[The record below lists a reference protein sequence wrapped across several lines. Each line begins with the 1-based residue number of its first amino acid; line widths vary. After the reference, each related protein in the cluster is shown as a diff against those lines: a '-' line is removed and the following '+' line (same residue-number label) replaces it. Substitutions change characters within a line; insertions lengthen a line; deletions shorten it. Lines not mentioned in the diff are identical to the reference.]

1 MLRGAGDFMTLNIK
15 GNQGNSRSRIFWLI
29 TLFVIFVYFIQPIN
43 INICNI
49 CAFTA
54 KPAFGAELENSAL
67 KYNGYVTLNFRNVRI
82 STLVKFISKIT
93 HKNFIYSG
101 KLTGHVT
108 IISSKKI
115 TIKEAYKAFLTAL
128 SYKGLT
134 VVKRN
139 GIYKIIPTANA
150 RQSSISV
157 STTRL
162 SAIGHEYE
170 TQIVFLKYL
179 NAQSIVQALVPLLS
193 PSANIQSYAPTN
205 SLIITDSASDI
216 KKADKIIKDLDVPN
230 YGQNITIYPVRYV
243 SVTKIAKILDIIY
256 TGAYP
261 PNYMTTNINSQ
272 FVKIIPYKQTNSLII
287 MATPKNLQKIIK
299 LIKSLDVKSNTQSL
313 TIHVY
318 KLKYAKAKTIASI
331 LTSVISKSK
340 DLSKSSSASGQ
351 GITAPTFNPPFR
363 PPIKT
368 AALTPASVKPS
379 GISLIGNA
387 IIIPD
392 KEDNSLIIEATPYQY
407 KEILA
412 VIKQLDIR
420 RRQVFVQVVIA
431 EVNLNN
437 TSEIGTQYYGQKG
450 NFFGLGNYNMS
461 QGITSFL
468 SNPFNVS
475 GLVAGTMGGSI
486 SLPIG
491 PNGTMETVPSFA
503 ALFRLITSDSA
514 INVLSAP
521 DLLTLDNQK
530 AKIMVGENVPFITSS
545 ATSQYALQNIVTQ
558 VQRQNVGVQLNITPT
573 INSDNYIS
581 LKIDAKITAI
591 IPSPDGLNANL
602 VGPTTSKRYIKTN
615 VLVKNNQMI
624 VTGGLIQNS
633 INNTTT
639 GIPILENIPILGYL
653 FKDQSKN
660 LQRDNLVILI
670 SPKIVETNAV
680 ISEITKKKNKKLLN
694 FMKKHNEKIPGI
706 KHYLTIA
713 PSYIKKK

>member
-1 MLRGAGDFMTLNIK
+1 MKNI
-15 GNQGNSRSRIFWLI
+15 NYAFVIL
-29 TLFVIFVYFIQPIN
+29 LFVFT
-43 INICNI
+43 
-49 CAFTA
+49 CAFAA
-54 KPAFGAELENSAL
+54 KPAFGAELKSGAL
-67 KYNGYVTLNFRNVRI
+67 KYKYNGYVTLNFRNVGIR
-82 STLVKFISKIT
+82 TLVKFISKIT
-93 HKNFIYSG
+93 GKNFIYSG
-101 KLTGHVT
+101 KLSGHVT

-115 TIKEAYKAFLTAL
+115 TVEEAYKAFLTAL

-139 GIYKIIPTANA
+139 GIYKIIPTTNA
-150 RQSSISV
+150 RQNPISV
-157 STTRL
+157 SMKKL
-162 SAIGHEYE
+162 SATGHEYE

-179 NAQSIVQALVPLLS
+179 NAQSIVQVLAPLLS

-205 SLIITDSASDI
+205 SLIITDYASNI

-230 YGQNITIYPVRYV
+230 YGQSITIYSVRYV

-261 PNYMTTNINSQ
+261 PSYMTANINSQ
-272 FVKIIPYKQTNSLII
+272 FVKIIPYKQANSLII
-287 MATPKNLQKIIK
+287 MATPGNMDKIIK
-299 LIKSLDVKSNTQSL
+299 LVKSLDVKSNNQAV

-318 KLKYAKAKTIASI
+318 KLKYAKAKTITSI
-331 LTSVISKSK
+331 LTSVVSKSK
-340 DLSKSSSASGQ
+340 ELAKNMSPQSQVINKPLAG
-351 GITAPTFNPPFR
+351 PPFTK
-363 PPIKT
+363 PG
-368 AALTPASVKPS
+368 LTPVSAKSG

-392 KEDNSLIIEATPYQY
+392 KEDNSLIIEATNYQY
-407 KEILA
+407 KRILA
-412 VIKQLDIR
+412 VIKQLDKR

-431 EVNLNN
+431 EVDLNN
-437 TSEIGTQYYGQKG
+437 TSEIGTQYYGEKG

-461 QGITSFL
+461 QGITDFL

-475 GLVAGTMGGSI
+475 GFVAGTVGGSI

-503 ALFRLITSDSA
+503 ALFRLIASDSA

-558 VQRQNVGVQLNITPT
+558 VQRQNVGVQLDITPT
-573 INSDNYIS
+573 INSDDYIS

-615 VLVKNNQMI
+615 VLVKNNQMM

-633 INNTTT
+633 VNDTTT
-639 GIPILENIPILGYL
+639 GIPILEDIPLLGYL
-653 FKDQSKN
+653 FKDQSKS

-680 ISEITKKKNKKLLN
+680 LAKITKNKNKNLLN
-694 FMKKHNEKIPGI
+694 FMKKNNEKIPGV

-713 PSYIKKK
+713 PSYINKKSPALTIHPGGAQK